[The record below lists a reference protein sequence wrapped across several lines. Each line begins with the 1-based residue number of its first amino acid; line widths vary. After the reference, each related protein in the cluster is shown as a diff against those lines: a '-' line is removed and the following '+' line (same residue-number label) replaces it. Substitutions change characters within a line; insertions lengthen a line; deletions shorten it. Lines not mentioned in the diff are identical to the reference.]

1 MESKYFK
8 IGDNVD
14 VKDNDYGSW
23 FVGKLIKI
31 KKGIS
36 LEEKPKHL
44 INLIENDGL
53 IYVVEL
59 KGQVFL
65 LC

>member
-1 MESKYFK
+1 MYFK

-31 KKGIS
+31 KKDTS
-36 LEEKPKHL
+36 LDEKQKNL

-53 IYVVEL
+53 IYVVEFI
-59 KGQVFL
+59 G
-65 LC
+65 